1 MALTFQDGKVAQIR
15 ERRFHIARINR
26 NVWPLRSGS
35 REPDR
40 RWFGRIKRLSAQQN
54 NNNAVHSTETDRIW
68 QMLFLAWA
76 IAIFSTLAVLFIG
89 EIMGQEPCVLCWYQ
103 RAFMF
108 PLAVILGVACYLSD
122 ARVWRY
128 ALPLAI
134 FGWAFAA
141 YHTLLVAGV
150 IPTALEPCGE
160 GTSCTSDDMMIFS
173 VVPIPLLSVGAFSA
187 LIVLLLLIRKG
198 SKS

>member
-1 MALTFQDGKVAQIR
+1 MS
-15 ERRFHIARINR
+15 ARQSN
-26 NVWPLRSGS
+26 
-35 REPDR
+35 D
-40 RWFGRIKRLSAQQN
+40 
-54 NNNAVHSTETDRIW
+54 NAVPTLEAERIW
-68 QMLFLAWA
+68 QMLFLAWLVA
-76 IAIFSTLAVLFIG
+76 LASTLAVLFIG

-108 PLAVILGVACYLSD
+108 PLAVVLAVACYLSD
-122 ARVWRY
+122 PGIWRY
-128 ALPLAI
+128 ALPMAI

-150 IPTALEPCGE
+150 IPKPLEPCGE

-187 LIVLLLLIRKG
+187 IIVLLLLVRKG
-198 SKS
+198 SRP

>member
-1 MALTFQDGKVAQIR
+1 M
-15 ERRFHIARINR
+15 N
-26 NVWPLRSGS
+26 
-35 REPDR
+35 
-40 RWFGRIKRLSAQQN
+40 AQQSN
-54 NNNAVHSTETDRIW
+54 TDAVRSKEAERAW
-68 QMLFLAWA
+68 QILFLSWLVALV
-76 IAIFSTLAVLFIG
+76 STLAVLFIG

-108 PLAVILGVACYLSD
+108 PLAVVLGVACYLND
-122 ARVWRY
+122 PGVWRY
-128 ALPLAI
+128 GLPLAI

-187 LIVLLLLIRKG
+187 IIILLLLIRKG
-198 SKS
+198 LKT

>member
-1 MALTFQDGKVAQIR
+1 MPETDFVAKPNYTAGRLTRPCPAPAR
-15 ERRFHIARINR
+15 EEKNL
-26 NVWPLRSGS
+26 N
-35 REPDR
+35 
-40 RWFGRIKRLSAQQN
+40 AQQGTK
-54 NNNAVHSTETDRIW
+54 NAARSWGAERIW
-68 QMLFLAWA
+68 QMLFLSWLVALG
-76 IAIFSTLAVLFIG
+76 STLAVLFIG

-108 PLAVILGVACYLSD
+108 PLAVVLGVACYLND
-122 ARVWRY
+122 PGIWRY
-128 ALPLAI
+128 ALPMAI
-134 FGWAFAA
+134 FGWVFAA

-187 LIVLLLLIRKG
+187 IIILLWLIRKG
-198 SKS
+198 VKQ